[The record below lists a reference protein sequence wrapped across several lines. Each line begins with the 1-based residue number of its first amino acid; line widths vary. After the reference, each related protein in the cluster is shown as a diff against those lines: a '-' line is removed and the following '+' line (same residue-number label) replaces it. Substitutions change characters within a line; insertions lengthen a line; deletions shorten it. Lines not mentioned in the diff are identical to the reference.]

1 MPTGGKQAD
10 SSGSSAQAG
19 QGGFEQGPGGSGA
32 AVSHHT
38 APLWLGDQDAKGTQV
53 LQWC

>member
-10 SSGSSAQAG
+10 SSGSSVQAG